1 MKTILTAVVATLA
14 ISGCKQAT
22 EPFNPPVY
30 KVTATITEENKCAVS
45 AMGKSYESVNQIRG
59 DAPAEF
65 IGSERELSYHGFG
78 CAVYRT
84 DGGNGDIIVL
94 FSRNNFGKPLKAGTY
109 KIVSEIVDETP
120 LGYASVRFNSSDYG
134 PFKLNTMDN
143 LGGSVIVEETPTGGR
158 KITVDVNMIQWG
170 EPF

>member
-1 MKTILTAVVATLA
+1 MKTTLTAIAAILA
-14 ISGCKQAT
+14 VSGCKQT
-22 EPFNPPVY
+22 NEPFQPPVF

-65 IGSERELSYHGFG
+65 IGSEPTLPYHGFG

-94 FSRNNFGKPLKAGTY
+94 FAKNNFGKALKPGTY
-109 KIVSEIVDETP
+109 QIVSEIVNETP
-120 LGYASVRFNSSDYG
+120 VGYAAVRFNSSDYG

-143 LGGSVIVEETPTGGR
+143 LGGTVIVEETATGGR
-158 KITVDVNMIQWG
+158 KITVDVNTIQWG